1 MVVGLFYCI
10 FTDYKPQTIDF
21 YLNGLILVV
30 EQTVSMKYNCQQALY
45 YSYVMYV
52 MKYYENTLIKCK
64 VYVAK

>member
-1 MVVGLFYCI
+1 M
-10 FTDYKPQTIDF
+10 
-21 YLNGLILVV
+21 

-64 VYVAK
+64 VYVAKWKFYGMILIHLQ